1 MVRYVV
7 RALSSAKALT
17 VTAVLTLALGIG
29 GVTTMFSVIDAAL
42 IRSVPFPHP
51 NRLLVIWQG
60 DHDDFSR
67 ISEVSHFTY
76 RFWRSKARSF
86 TDMAVMGSV
95 NWSFDLVGRG
105 ERRAVPYAAVSWNF
119 FRTLGVQPAFG
130 RDLIEDDDKPG
141 AGRVVII
148 SHGFWQSALAGDPQV
163 VGQVLTLEGIPR
175 TVVGVMPATFEF
187 PRGASMWAPV
197 VPEIAGLRIGEFD
210 ALEAPGFGILYV
222 IARMTEHATAASA
235 SRELESINRDDAAAH
250 GYFGVMPRQVTTSLR
265 DFVSDNTRPG
275 LVALSATS
283 AGVLLIAC
291 LNICALL
298 LMRVSSARRAF
309 AIRAALGASRWRIVR
324 EELAV
329 AAWFSVAGSILGA
342 LLAAAAVRGVQ
353 ALAPPG
359 AALLEH
365 ASIDLRALCAAIVTS
380 AIATLVCGVMPA
392 LRASHATSGDILG
405 ARSTASAGTN
415 RFRSVLTVVQVAL
428 AVVVLLLSGLA
439 FRSAQNIRALDLGF
453 DPNHL
458 LTFRASVPDA
468 ERQRQRQFSRDLI
481 TALRNQREVQS
492 AAAVSLI
499 PLQLGLIGMDMSFL
513 MEGQQPFPALD
524 SQKNPI
530 VVLEVVTPGYFAA
543 MHTPILRGR
552 DFTEDDDERAPR
564 VLIVSEGLARA
575 LWAGQDP
582 LGKRLRLDDVPT
594 GTPEGQRWSTVVGV
608 VGDIRYRGVVDERP
622 DLYKPY
628 SQDLDGVPHVIIRSG
643 SALPALAGAV
653 RDAARRLDPRSQV
666 EAIEPMNAVIARAT
680 ASWTFNMWMFS
691 VLGAT
696 GLLLAAIGLYGVLAY
711 FVGARA
717 RELAIRVALGATPLR
732 LCLSV
737 LRRAAVLTAG
747 GLLAGIAVGVGAGGA
762 AGRFVYGVRTL
773 ETDLVVL
780 VCLVLLA
787 AAALAA
793 YVPAQR
799 AMAADP
805 TTVLRSE

>member
-1 MVRYVV
+1 MIRYVV
-7 RALSSAKALT
+7 RALSSARALT

-29 GVTTMFSVIDAAL
+29 GVTTMASVIDAAL
-42 IRSVPFPHP
+42 IRSVPFPQP

-60 DHDDFSR
+60 DPNDSSR
-67 ISEVSHFTY
+67 ISEVSHHTY

-105 ERRAVPYAAVSWNF
+105 ERRAIPYAAVSSNF
-119 FRTLGVQPAFG
+119 FRTLGVQPALG
-130 RDLIEDDDKPG
+130 RDFIEDDDKHG
-141 AGRVVII
+141 VGRVVIV
-148 SHGFWQSALAGDPQV
+148 SHGFWQSALGGDPQIL
-163 VGQVLTLEGIPR
+163 GQVLTLDGIPR

-197 VPEIAGLRIGEFD
+197 VPEIAGVRIGQFD

-222 IARMTEHATAASA
+222 IARLTDHATAASA
-235 SRELESINRDDAAAH
+235 ARELASINREDAAAH
-250 GYFGVMPRQVTTSLR
+250 GYFGVMPREVTTSLR
-265 DFVSDNTRPG
+265 DFVSDNTRSG

-291 LNICALL
+291 LNTCALL

-329 AAWFSVAGSILGA
+329 AASLSVVGSILGA
-342 LLAAAAVRGVQ
+342 LVAAAAVRGIQ

-359 AALLEH
+359 AALLER
-365 ASIDLRALCAAIVTS
+365 ASVDRRALCAAIVTC

-392 LRASHATSGDILG
+392 FRAAHALSGALSG
-405 ARSTASAGTN
+405 RSTASAGTN

-439 FRSAQNIRALDLGF
+439 VRSAQNIRALDLGF
-453 DPNHL
+453 DPDHL
-458 LTFRASVPDA
+458 VTFRVSVPDLD
-468 ERQRQRQFSRDLI
+468 RQRQQQFSRHLI
-481 TALRNQREVQS
+481 TAIRSLRDVQS

-499 PLQLGLIGMDMSFL
+499 PLQLGLIGSDMSYL
-513 MEGQQPFPALD
+513 VEGQRPFPALD
-524 SQKNPI
+524 TQKNPI
-530 VVLEVVTPGYFAA
+530 VVMETVTPGYFAA
-543 MHTPILRGR
+543 MHTPLLRGR

-564 VLIVSEGLARA
+564 VVIVSAGMARA
-575 LWAGQDP
+575 VWPGQDP
-582 LGKRLRLDDVPT
+582 LGKRLQLDSVPA
-594 GTPEGQRWSTVVGV
+594 GTPEAQRWSTVVGV
-608 VGDIRYRGVVDERP
+608 VGDIRYRGVIDERP
-622 DLYKPY
+622 DLYEPY
-628 SQDLDGVPHVIIRSG
+628 SQASDGVPHVIIRSA
-643 SALPALAGAV
+643 SALSPLAGAV
-653 RDAARRLDPRSQV
+653 GDVARRLDPRSQV
-666 EAIEPMNAVIARAT
+666 DAIEPMNAVIARAT

-732 LCLSV
+732 MCLSV
-737 LRRAAVLTAG
+737 LRRAAVLTAC

-762 AGRFVYGVRTL
+762 AERLVYGVRPL

-805 TTVLRSE
+805 ATVLRSE